1 MSYNKTSGTEGDVA
15 RDGETLKRL
24 EDKMEGLN
32 LHNTED
38 VDQTTNYARRK
49 LSNVTLVTLHGDD

>member
-1 MSYNKTSGTEGDVA
+1 VA
-15 RDGETLKRL
+15 RDGKALKRL
-24 EDKMEGLN
+24 EDEMDGLN